1 MPCVNADSPSARWIT
16 ETAAVLEAG
25 GITTLEKQ
33 QRIWALADRFS
44 ARTHVREVVPG
55 MNNLCVELD
64 PESPGLEQLPDALLR
79 EWGSVTATSRAS
91 RRFDIPVEY
100 GGAAGPDLDEVARHS
115 GLSPAEVVRRH
126 CAAEYT
132 VYFLGF
138 LPGFAYLGGLDA
150 RLATP
155 RRRKPRLAV
164 PAGSVGI
171 GGEQTGIY
179 PWASPGGWQL
189 IGRTSVQLFDATSAS
204 PALLSAGDTV
214 RFIDARARK

>member
-1 MPCVNADSPSARWIT
+1 MNADSPSARWIS
-16 ETAAVLEAG
+16 ETAAVFEAG
-25 GITTLEKQ
+25 GVTTLEKQ
-33 QRIWALADRFS
+33 QRIWALSDRFS

-64 PESPGLEQLPDALLR
+64 PESPGLEQLPGALLR
-79 EWGSVTATSRAS
+79 EWSSVTPTSRAS

-100 GGAAGPDLDEVARHS
+100 GGTAGPDLDAVARHTA
-115 GLSPAEVVRRH
+115 LSPAEVVRRH

-155 RRRKPRLAV
+155 RRREPRVAV

>member
-1 MPCVNADSPSARWIT
+1 MLCVNADSPSARWIS

-25 GITTLEKQ
+25 GVTTLEKQ

-79 EWGSVTATSRAS
+79 EWSSVTATSRAS

-126 CAAEYT
+126 CATEYT

-150 RLATP
+150 RLVTP
-155 RRRKPRLAV
+155 RRREPRLAV

-189 IGRTSVQLFDATSAS
+189 IGRTSVRLFDPTSTS
-204 PALLSAGDTV
+204 PAVLSAGDTV

>member
-1 MPCVNADSPSARWIT
+1 VNRDSANARWIS

-25 GITTLEKQ
+25 GATTLEKQ
-33 QRIWALADRFS
+33 QRIWTLADRFR

-55 MNNLCVELD
+55 MNNLCIELD
-64 PESPGLEQLPDALLR
+64 PASPGLEQLPDALLR
-79 EWGSVTATSRAS
+79 EWSSVTPTARAS
-91 RRFDIPVEY
+91 RQFDIPVEY
-100 GGAAGPDLDEVARHS
+100 GGEAGPDLDEVSHHT
-115 GLSPAEVVRRH
+115 GLSPTEIVRRH
-126 CAAEYT
+126 CAVEYT

-138 LPGFAYLGGLDA
+138 LPGFAYLGGLEPQ
-150 RLATP
+150 LATP
-155 RRRKPRLAV
+155 RRREPRLTV

-189 IGRTSVQLFDATSAS
+189 IGRTSLQLFDAALAS

-214 RFIDARARK
+214 RFIDTRAGH

>member
-1 MPCVNADSPSARWIT
+1 MNADSPSVHWIS

-25 GITTLEKQ
+25 GVTTLEKQ
-33 QRIWALADRFS
+33 QRIWALADRFRARS
-44 ARTHVREVVPG
+44 AVREVVPG
-55 MNNLCVELD
+55 MNNLCVEVD
-64 PESPGLEQLPDALLR
+64 PASAGLEQLPDALLR
-79 EWGSVTATSRAS
+79 EWSSVAPTQRAP

-100 GGAAGPDLDEVARHS
+100 GGEAGPDLDEVARHAA
-115 GLSPAEVVRRH
+115 LSPGEVVRRH
-126 CAAEYT
+126 AAAEYT

-150 RLATP
+150 RLVTP
-155 RRRKPRLAV
+155 RRRDPRTAV

-189 IGRTSVQLFDATSAS
+189 IGRTSVRLFDAASAP
-204 PALLSAGDTV
+204 PALLSAGDIV
-214 RFIDARARK
+214 RFIDVQAGR